1 MNEKIKTFFAYVGGV
16 FAAIAVF
23 FLGVF
28 TGKRSNNSNSGGM
41 GTVDTELKQ
50 TSRELDELG
59 KSQSER
65 GTLESERERTQS
77 ERKRIDTENAEL
89 IGECQSIVAAVEK
102 RNAEKRN

>member
-1 MNEKIKTFFAYVGGV
+1 MNEKIKTFFAYVGGI
-16 FAAIAVF
+16 FAAVAVF
-23 FLGVF
+23 FLGFF

-41 GTVDTELKQ
+41 AAVDAELEQ

-59 KSQSER
+59 KS
-65 GTLESERERTQS
+65 QS

>member
-41 GTVDTELKQ
+41 GTIDAEHKQAREELAKA
-50 TSRELDELG
+50 G
-59 KSQSER
+59 
-65 GTLESERERTQS
+65 RTQS
-77 ERKRIDTENAEL
+77 AAEELNAENREL
-89 IGECQSIVAAVEK
+89 IGDCKSIIAAVEK